1 MSAADIFF
9 DTNVLLYLLSA
20 DATKADR
27 AEQLLTAGGLVSV
40 QVLNEFASVAAGKLA
55 MPLVEIREIL
65 STIRAVCNVK
75 PLDVETHELGLELAE
90 RYRYSIYDSMVLAAA
105 LRAGCSTVF
114 SEDFQ
119 HGQKIDR
126 LTIINPFRSER
137 AD

>member
-75 PLDVETHELGLELAE
+75 SLDVETHELGLELAE

>member
-55 MPLVEIREIL
+55 MPVVEIREIL

-75 PLDVETHELGLELAE
+75 SLDVETHELGLELAE

>member
-90 RYRYSIYDSMVLAAA
+90 RYRYSVYDSMVLAAA

>member
-40 QVLNEFASVAAGKLA
+40 QVLNEFASAAAGKLA
-55 MPLVEIREIL
+55 MPRVEIREIL
-65 STIRAVCNVK
+65 STIRAVCNLK

-90 RYRYSIYDSMVLAAA
+90 RYRYSVYDSMVLAAA